1 MKKSLELGSLW
12 FDIVEASDGSFP
24 LPGVLLDV
32 VVEKFTVLG
41 SESLCGLCLVVL
53 DPDET

>member
-41 SESLCGLCLVVL
+41 SESLCGLSRRIG
-53 DPDET
+53 PR

>member
-32 VVEKFTVLG
+32 VVDKFTVLG
-41 SESLCGLCLVVL
+41 SESLCGLSRRIG
-53 DPDET
+53 PR